1 MYIHMYACK
10 CTNEITIVEFKG
22 SEYLS
27 LQVFHKKGAQQF
39 FGDWDNFTGL
49 SGNHKN
55 SFFLIESVN
64 PMLISNVKLKVT
76 FVWSIFVLYSL

>member
-27 LQVFHKKGAQQF
+27 LQVFHKKKVPNNFLVIETILQVYQATIKIHF
-39 FGDWDNFTGL
+39 F
-49 SGNHKN
+49 K
-55 SFFLIESVN
+55 
-64 PMLISNVKLKVT
+64 
-76 FVWSIFVLYSL
+76 